1 MEDEGRAAGSSDFA
15 KLLRHHR
22 RAAGLSQESLAERAR
37 MSSDGIS
44 SLERGHRRTPQ
55 RETLALLAGALALND
70 EQRREL
76 EAAAARAEPRGS
88 RDPKSLA
95 SAATAAS
102 GLPLSLTSFVGREVE
117 LAEVVALVRAHRLV
131 TLTGAGGIGKTQMAL
146 QAGTALSG
154 GAEDIRFIAL
164 APLGSPSP
172 VAPAIASAL
181 GVQESPNRPLLET
194 LLAHLEK
201 RSMLLILDN
210 CEHVIDEAAMAADE
224 LLAGCS
230 RVRILATSRE
240 PLRVA
245 GERTYRLPSL
255 RLPSPGVAAGLSAT
269 DAAGYGAIA
278 LFSDRARA
286 VDYRFALTGENV
298 PIVAE
303 LCRHLDGIPL
313 AIELAAARVNVLSVK
328 ALGEVLDDRF
338 RVLRGGERIALP
350 RQQTMRGAIDWSY
363 DLLSAREQRIF
374 ERLSIFP
381 GGCTL
386 RAAAL
391 VCGENAT
398 EDDMLDQLSSLV
410 DKSLVT
416 TDFEGSEPRYRL
428 LESFRQYALEKLAMR
443 GEREAVSGLQALAS
457 LQLAETLDREYDPRP
472 NDIRPQTSAIMTEP
486 WAYDVEPE
494 LENARGAIAWA
505 LSAGEVSIAARITCG
520 FARIW
525 RVYRGDAEPRRWLDA
540 VLPRL
545 DGVAEPGVAAQ
556 AWRTLSA
563 LSFGIKKIEAAR
575 RALALATECDDAFER
590 VASLYQISVGLLHAG
605 RAQEAE
611 EANDLALQICREG
624 GPKWSR
630 RYATALAMRA
640 TIAQRDGRVDEAR
653 QFYTEALSLTTAL
666 GNSLEATALRGDL
679 AELEFRAGNPARAL
693 EFVQAVA
700 AAARHARARR
710 VEISARANAAAY
722 QLVLGD
728 IDGARLAA
736 REALELARGAHPM
749 DAAIATQHLATV
761 AALRGDAGCGARLR
775 GYVDAWYAN
784 EGCERDLTERRTYEI
799 LMAALRERLNGAE
812 IEALATEGAQLS
824 EEQAVLE
831 AFAVTC

>member
-1 MEDEGRAAGSSDFA
+1 MENEERASGSPDFG

-22 RAAGLSQESLAERAR
+22 QTAGLSQEALAERAR

-44 SLERGHRRTPQ
+44 ALERGHRRTPQ
-55 RETLALLAGALALND
+55 RETLALLAGALALDD
-70 EQRREL
+70 EQRRTF
-76 EAAAARAEPRGS
+76 EAAAHAARGGAGRATGAASEPE
-88 RDPKSLA
+88 
-95 SAATAAS
+95 TVTS
-102 GLPLSLTSFVGREVE
+102 GLPLSLTSFVGRDVE
-117 LAEVVALVRAHRLV
+117 LEEVVALVREHRLV
-131 TLTGAGGIGKTQMAL
+131 TLTGVGGIGKTQTAL
-146 QAGTALSG
+146 QAGAALSG
-154 GAEDIRFIAL
+154 GPDDVRFIAL
-164 APLGSPSP
+164 APLGSLSP
-172 VAPAIASAL
+172 VVPAIASAL
-181 GVQESPNRPLLET
+181 GVQELPNHPLLET
-194 LLAHLEK
+194 VVAYLEK

-210 CEHVIDEAAMAADE
+210 CEHVINEAAVAAAQ
-224 LLAGCS
+224 LLAGCA

-245 GERTYRLPSL
+245 GERSYRLPSL
-255 RLPSPGVAAGLSAT
+255 RIPSPDVAAGLSAT
-269 DAAGYGAIA
+269 DAAEYGAIA

-286 VDYRFALTGENV
+286 VDYRFAITGENA

-303 LCRHLDGIPL
+303 LCRRLDGIPL
-313 AIELAAARVNVLSVK
+313 AIELAAARANVLSVK
-328 ALGEVLDDRF
+328 ALNDMLDDRF
-338 RVLRGGERIALP
+338 RILTGGERVALP

-363 DLLSAREQRIF
+363 DLLGAPERRTF

-391 VCGENAT
+391 VCGEKAT
-398 EDDMLDQLSSLV
+398 QDDVLDGLSSLV

-416 TDFEGSEPRYRL
+416 TNFEGSEPRYRL
-428 LESFRQYALEKLAMR
+428 LESFRHYALEKLAAR
-443 GEREAVSGLQALAS
+443 GEREAVSRLHALAS
-457 LQLAETLDREYDPRP
+457 LELAETLDRTYDPRP
-472 NDIRPQTSAIMTEP
+472 GDTGLQASATMIEP

-494 LENARGAIAWA
+494 LENARSAIAWA
-505 LSAGEVSIAARITCG
+505 LSAGEVSLASRITCG
-520 FARIW
+520 FARTW
-525 RVYRGDAEPRRWLDA
+525 RVQRGDAEPRRWLDA
-540 VLPRL
+540 VLSRL
-545 DGVAEPGVAAQ
+545 DGAAEPGVAAQ
-556 AWRTLSA
+556 AWRNLSS
-563 LSFGIKKIEAAR
+563 LSFGIQKIEAAQ
-575 RALALATECDDAFER
+575 RALELATECDDSFER

-605 RAQEAE
+605 RVQEAE
-611 EANDLALQICREG
+611 AANDLALRICRED
-624 GPKWSR
+624 GPKSAR
-630 RYATALAMRA
+630 RHAAALAMRA
-640 TIAQRDGRVDEAR
+640 TIAQRAGRVDEAR
-653 QFYTEALSLTTAL
+653 QFYTEALSLTMAL

-700 AAARHARARR
+700 AAARQARAKR

-761 AALRGDAGCGARLR
+761 AALRGDAGRGARLR
-775 GYVDAWYAN
+775 GYVDAWYSN

-799 LMAALRERLNGAE
+799 LMTALRERLAGAD
-812 IEALATEGAQLS
+812 IESLAAEGAQLS

>member
-1 MEDEGRAAGSSDFA
+1 MEDEGRASGSSGFA

-22 RAAGLSQESLAERAR
+22 LAAGLSQEALAERAR

-55 RETLALLAGALALND
+55 RETLALLAGALALNG

-76 EAAAARAEPRGS
+76 EAAAARAGPRGA
-88 RDPKSLA
+88 RGAKSLA
-95 SAATAAS
+95 SAPETAA
-102 GLPLSLTSFVGREVE
+102 GLPLSLTSFVGRGAE
-117 LAEVVALVRAHRLV
+117 LEEVVSLVREHRLV

-164 APLGSPSP
+164 APLGSQSP

-181 GVQESPNRPLLET
+181 GVQETPNLPLVQT
-194 LLAHLEK
+194 LLAHLKK
-201 RSMLLILDN
+201 RSTLLILDN
-210 CEHVIDEAAMAADE
+210 CEHVIDEASMVADE
-224 LLAGCS
+224 LLAGCP
-230 RVRILATSRE
+230 RLRILATSRE
-240 PLRVA
+240 PLRIA
-245 GERTYRLPSL
+245 GERIYRLPSL
-255 RLPSPGVAAGLSAT
+255 RLPSPDVAAGLSAT
-269 DAAGYGAIA
+269 DAAQYGAIA
-278 LFSDRARA
+278 LFSDRASA
-286 VDYRFALTGENV
+286 VDYRFTLTGENV
-298 PIVAE
+298 PAVAE

-328 ALGEVLDDRF
+328 ALNEMLDDRF
-338 RVLRGGERIALP
+338 RVLTGGERIALP

-363 DLLSAREQRIF
+363 DLLFAPEQRIF

-391 VCGENAT
+391 VCGEKAT
-398 EDDMLDQLSSLV
+398 EDDVLDRLSSLV

-443 GEREAVSGLQALAS
+443 GEREAVSRLQALAS
-457 LQLAETLDREYDPRP
+457 LELAETLDREYDPRP
-472 NDIRPQTSAIMTEP
+472 NDVRPQTSAIMIEP

-505 LSAGEVSIAARITCG
+505 LSAGEVSLASRITCG

-525 RVYRGDAEPRRWLDA
+525 RVHRGDAEPRRWLDA

-545 DGVAEPGVAAQ
+545 DEAAEPGVAAQ
-556 AWRTLSA
+556 AWRPLSS
-563 LSFGIKKIEAAR
+563 LTFGVQKVEAAE
-575 RALALATECDDAFER
+575 RALALATECDDAFEK
-590 VASLYQISVGLLHAG
+590 VASLYQISVGLLHGG

-611 EANDLALQICREG
+611 AANEVALRICREG

-640 TIAQRDGRVDEAR
+640 TIAQRGGRVDEAR
-653 QFYTEALSLTTAL
+653 EFYTEALSLTTAL

-693 EFVQAVA
+693 EFVQVVA
-700 AAARHARARR
+700 AAAREARAKR

-722 QLVLGD
+722 QVVLGD

-749 DAAIATQHLATV
+749 DAAIAIQHLATV
-761 AALRGDAGCGARLR
+761 AALRGDAGRAARLR
-775 GYVDAWYAN
+775 GYVDAWYAD

-799 LMAALRERLNGAE
+799 LLAALRERLAGSE
-812 IEALATEGAQLS
+812 IDALAGEGARLS

-831 AFAVTC
+831 ALAVTC